1 MYHLMLRAPKELTGI
16 VLGLGVVVGKPKG
29 TKLRLGQVL

>member
-16 VLGLGVVVGKPKG
+16 VLGLGVIAGKLKG
-29 TKLRLGQVL
+29 TKLRLGQGL